1 MLRFAHARI
10 AQSVLIATALLL
22 FTALTNGCA
31 TTPSGIPADAVV
43 AGPGENGS
51 TVRLQRGQMLVI
63 QLQSNPSTGY
73 VWQLVREPNAQYL
86 LVDGTKT
93 RQSDAE
99 RANESQIE
107 TQFIRFVA
115 QEAGETTLELN
126 YVIPANGPGPET
138 RRYTLDLVIE

>member
-1 MLRFAHARI
+1 MPRFTAAVI
-10 AQSVLIATALLL
+10 SSPTILASALLIIASL
-22 FTALTNGCA
+22 VGGCSA
-31 TTPSGIPADAVV
+31 TPSGIPADAVV
-43 AGPGENGS
+43 AGASENGS
-51 TVRLQRGQMLVI
+51 TVRLRSGQMLVVE
-63 QLQSNPSTGY
+63 LQSNPATGY

-107 TQFIRFVA
+107 TQYIRFVA

-126 YVIPANGPGPET
+126 YVIPAAGPGPET

>member
-1 MLRFAHARI
+1 MPRFTAAVI
-10 AQSVLIATALLL
+10 SSPAILASALLIITS
-22 FTALTNGCA
+22 FVGGCSA
-31 TTPSGIPADAVV
+31 TPSGIPADAVV
-43 AGPGENGS
+43 AGASENGS
-51 TVRLQRGQMLVI
+51 TVRLRSGQMLVVE
-63 QLQSNPSTGY
+63 LQSNPATGY

-107 TQFIRFVA
+107 TQYIRFVA

-126 YVIPANGPGPET
+126 YVIPAAGPGPET

>member
-1 MLRFAHARI
+1 MLRFSHASI
-10 AQSVLIATALLL
+10 ARSMVTATAMVLLSVVIH
-22 FTALTNGCA
+22 GCSS
-31 TTPSGIPADAVV
+31 TPAGIPADAVV
-43 AGPGENGS
+43 AGANENGS
-51 TVRLQRGQMLVI
+51 TMRLRSGQMLVI
-63 QLQSNPSTGY
+63 ELQSNPSTGY

-93 RQSDAE
+93 RQSDTE

-126 YVIPANGPGPET
+126 YVIPASGPGPET

>member
-1 MLRFAHARI
+1 MPPFSHASI
-10 AQSVLIATALLL
+10 ARSMATATAMVLLSVVI
-22 FTALTNGCA
+22 NGCSA
-31 TTPSGIPADAVV
+31 TPAGIPADAVV
-43 AGPGENGS
+43 AGANENGS
-51 TVRLQRGQMLVI
+51 TMRLRSGQMLVI
-63 QLQSNPSTGY
+63 ELQSNPSTGY

-93 RQSDAE
+93 RQSDTE

-126 YVIPANGPGPET
+126 YVIPAKGPGPET
-138 RRYTLDLVIE
+138 RRYNLDLVIE

>member
-1 MLRFAHARI
+1 MYRFPQTLFPFPA
-10 AQSVLIATALLL
+10 VLATALLVVAAM
-22 FTALTNGCA
+22 TGGCSS
-31 TTPSGIPADAVV
+31 TPAGIPADAVV
-43 AGPGENGS
+43 AGLDENGS
-51 TVRLQRGQMLVI
+51 TVRLRSGQMLVI
-63 QLQSNPSTGY
+63 ELQSNPSTGY

-93 RQSDAE
+93 RQSETE

-107 TQFIRFVA
+107 TQYIRFVA

-126 YVIPANGPGPET
+126 YVVPATGPGPET

>member
-1 MLRFAHARI
+1 MPRFTAAVI
-10 AQSVLIATALLL
+10 SSPAILASALLIISSL
-22 FTALTNGCA
+22 VGGCSA
-31 TTPSGIPADAVV
+31 TPSGIPADAVV
-43 AGPGENGS
+43 AGASENGS
-51 TVRLQRGQMLVI
+51 TVRLRSGQMLVVE
-63 QLQSNPSTGY
+63 LQSNPATGY

-107 TQFIRFVA
+107 TQYIRFVA

-126 YVIPANGPGPET
+126 YVIPAAGPGPET

>member
-1 MLRFAHARI
+1 MPRFSHPSIAR
-10 AQSVLIATALLL
+10 SMATATAVVLLSVVI
-22 FTALTNGCA
+22 NGCSA
-31 TTPSGIPADAVV
+31 TPAGIPADAVV
-43 AGPGENGS
+43 AGANENGS
-51 TVRLQRGQMLVI
+51 TMRLRSGQMLVI
-63 QLQSNPSTGY
+63 ELQSNPSTGY

-115 QEAGETTLELN
+115 QEAGETTLEMN

>member
-1 MLRFAHARI
+1 MPRFAHARI
-10 AQSVLIATALLL
+10 AQSMLVATAFVLLTTL
-22 FTALTNGCA
+22 INGCA
-31 TTPSGIPADAVV
+31 ATPSGIPADAVV

-51 TVRLQRGQMLVI
+51 TVRLRSGQMLVI

-73 VWQLVREPNAQYL
+73 VWQLVREPSAQFL

-93 RQSDAE
+93 QQSDAE
-99 RANESQIE
+99 RANESQIK

-115 QEAGETTLELN
+115 QEAGETALELN
-126 YVIPANGPGPET
+126 YVFPPNGPGPET

>member
-1 MLRFAHARI
+1 MPRFSHPSIAR
-10 AQSVLIATALLL
+10 SMATATAVVLLSVVI
-22 FTALTNGCA
+22 NGCSA
-31 TTPSGIPADAVV
+31 TPAGIPADAVV
-43 AGPGENGS
+43 AGANENGS
-51 TVRLQRGQMLVI
+51 TMRLRSGQMLVI
-63 QLQSNPSTGY
+63 ELQSNPSTGY

-93 RQSDAE
+93 RQSDTE

-115 QEAGETTLELN
+115 QEAGETTLEMN

>member
-1 MLRFAHARI
+1 MPRFSHASI
-10 AQSVLIATALLL
+10 ARSMVTATAMVLLSVVI
-22 FTALTNGCA
+22 NGCNS
-31 TTPSGIPADAVV
+31 TPAGIPADAVV
-43 AGPGENGS
+43 AGANENGS
-51 TVRLQRGQMLVI
+51 TMRLRSGQMLVI
-63 QLQSNPSTGY
+63 ELQSNPSTGY

-126 YVIPANGPGPET
+126 YVIPASGPGPET